1 MTTVRRVVIDPGV
14 ESENRMQL
22 DLTGKV
28 ALVTGGTRGIGHDI
42 CRAFIDTGAKVAL
55 CSRDGAAAEQV
66 ASTFGEGTRGYACDV
81 GVASQVEAL
90 ADSIDKDFG
99 KIDVLVNNAGFTKDN
114 LLFRL
119 TEADWDSV
127 IDTNLKGAFLMTKYA
142 ARGMIKR
149 RWGRVINITSV
160 VGLNGNKGQSNYSAS
175 KAGII
180 GFTKSVAKE
189 LASRNV
195 LVNAV
200 APGFVETELTQGIS
214 PEAKKYFLDNI
225 PLGRLGQGPD
235 IAAAVLFL
243 ASDLASY
250 ITGQVL
256 VVDGGMV
263 M

>member
-1 MTTVRRVVIDPGV
+1 MK
-14 ESENRMQL
+14 L

-42 CRAFIDTGAKVAL
+42 CQVLQNAGAKVAL
-55 CSRDGAAAEQV
+55 CSRDGAKAQQV
-66 ASTFGEGTRGYACDV
+66 AAAFGGGAKGYGCDV
-81 GVASQVEAL
+81 GVAAQVEAL
-90 ADSIDKDFG
+90 ADAVDKDFG
-99 KIDVLVNNAGFTKDN
+99 QIDVLVNNAGFTKDN
-114 LLFRL
+114 LLFRI

-127 IDTNLKGAFLMTKYA
+127 IDTNLKGAFLVTKYV

-149 RWGRVINITSV
+149 RWGRVINIGSV

-200 APGFVETELTQGIS
+200 APGYVETELTQGIS

-225 PLGRLGQGPD
+225 PQGRLGQGSD
-235 IAAAVLFL
+235 IAGAVLFL